1 MFHFDQGQ
9 QFLLSIVSFILFS
22 SSSLDSNSKIFGME
36 WILVSLGITKFLW
49 LIENWREETII
60 GVILTIIAE
69 VRIVHKLVEI
79 FFDRRF
85 CDLYGNLIHYHEI
98 FFEFTLLKS
107 AVGIVFSV
115 ARFSSKIISTIK
127 RCPILSS
134 SEIPPRSKLNSLRL
148 GAFLAFLMQPV
159 GRGSVMALPYLLFL
173 SDFSILPT
181 IPLSSYSWVSLL
193 LIL

>member
-9 QFLLSIVSFILFS
+9 QFLLSIVSFIFLS

-134 SEIPPRSKLNSLRL
+134 SEDKNDAACGERLCHGIAILTVLVRFQYFAYDSLIFILL
-148 GAFLAFLMQPV
+148 GILA
-159 GRGSVMALPYLLFL
+159 
-173 SDFSILPT
+173 SDFIN
-181 IPLSSYSWVSLL
+181 
-193 LIL
+193 